1 MTSPDDA
8 TVAEIRAQAVELIAE
23 AERVAQRL
31 NDHVE
36 LMRIYLARIEGGAG
50 DATGQ
55 A

>member
-1 MTSPDDA
+1 MTAPDDA
-8 TVAEIRAQAVELIAE
+8 TVAEIRAQALHLMAE
-23 AERVAQRL
+23 AERVTQRL

-36 LMRIYLARIEGGAG
+36 LMRVYLARIEGGAE